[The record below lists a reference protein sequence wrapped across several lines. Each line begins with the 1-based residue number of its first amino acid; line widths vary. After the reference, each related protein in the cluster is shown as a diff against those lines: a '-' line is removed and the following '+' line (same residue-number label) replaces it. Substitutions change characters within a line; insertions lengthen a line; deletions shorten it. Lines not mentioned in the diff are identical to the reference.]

1 MSDNNMNNGM
11 DIDKLIE
18 KSKSGEQLEYLYNIY
33 ENQYKE
39 ISSNID
45 KHTKIIQELLN
56 STRILENRELVK
68 NNNLI
73 VNVGNSIYSTVKIEN
88 FDNILVNVGSNYII
102 EKNIDEAKKIIDKKI
117 KIFETE
123 IKSLNKNRSDT
134 RSILFKISYNLS
146 MHSDQQHN
154 EQSNEQ
160 HH

>member
-1 MSDNNMNNGM
+1 MSDNNTNNGM
-11 DIDKLIE
+11 DINGLIE
-18 KSKSGEQLEYLYNIY
+18 KSKSKEQLEYLYGIY

-56 STRILENRELVK
+56 STRILENNELIK

-73 VNVGNSIYSTVKIEN
+73 VNIGNSIYSNVKIEK
-88 FDNILVNVGSNYII
+88 FDDVLVNVGSNYII
-102 EKNIDEAKKIIDKKI
+102 EKNIEEAKKIIDKKI

-123 IKSLNKNRSDT
+123 IENLNKNRSDT

-146 MHSDQQHN
+146 MHSEQQK
-154 EQSNEQ
+154 E
-160 HH
+160 